1 MADLTGKVGYS
12 TSGKTVFA
20 TNSQNVYFQKSD
32 KRESILLASYGTSK
46 QRSFMIVGD
55 GNIYVDDD
63 STFESLDIDDIK
75 DFEKSTVSGIWDFAC
90 ASEVA
95 CILLIAGFPCKDLS
109 GAKRR
114 GLGLDVSEWIILVE
128 RGDCTTATT
137 TRKRSLLR
145 CSW

>member
-55 GNIYVDDD
+55 GNI
-63 STFESLDIDDIK
+63 
-75 DFEKSTVSGIWDFAC
+75 
-90 ASEVA
+90 
-95 CILLIAGFPCKDLS
+95 
-109 GAKRR
+109 
-114 GLGLDVSEWIILVE
+114 
-128 RGDCTTATT
+128 
-137 TRKRSLLR
+137 
-145 CSW
+145 